1 MRYLILV
8 AHGEFAPGL
17 HTALNMLVGEREDVL
32 DVPFHD
38 GMTQEDYKQSIR
50 TAIAPITKEDEVLIL
65 ADLLGGSPL
74 TGLLEELA
82 AAVGLANVRAVGGM
96 SLPMA
101 IAATEAEDDP
111 LDLAAAAIQN
121 EAAEQIRPFTP
132 EPEEE
137 DDDI

>member
-32 DVPFHD
+32 EVPFHD
-38 GMTQEDYKQSIR
+38 GMSQEEFKAQIR
-50 TAIAPITKEDEVLIL
+50 AAIAPITAADEVLIL

-82 AAVGLANVRAVGGM
+82 AGVGLANVRAVGGM

-101 IAATEAEDDP
+101 IAAVEAEDEP
-111 LDLAAAAIQN
+111 LDLAAASIQA

-137 DDDI
+137 DGDI

>member
-32 DVPFHD
+32 DIPFHD
-38 GMTQEDYKQSIR
+38 GMTQEAYKDSIR
-50 TAIAPITKEDEVLIL
+50 AAIAPIGKEDEVLIL

-82 AAVGLANVRAVGGM
+82 AAVGLTSVRAVGGM
-96 SLPMA
+96 NLPMA

-111 LDLAAAAIQN
+111 LDVAAATIQN

-132 EPEEE
+132 EPEE
-137 DDDI
+137 DDSDI